1 MAIILLVQVL
11 VEHFPVASFVNSAV
25 HRTIINVAIAFITVP
40 SVMNS
45 C

>member
-1 MAIILLVQVL
+1 MATILLVQVL
-11 VEHFPVASFVNSAV
+11 VEHFLEASSVNLAV
-25 HRTIINVAIAFITVP
+25 QRTIVAIAFITVP